1 QGDFP
6 FDEDEYLNTISG
18 KYFSHTALA
27 KEIYRKRA
35 KRLSAKVHTGMGILA
50 ATLTGGAA
58 LVGTAIA
65 GRNISVESQKLE
77 MLEAEW
83 ARRGQPMLPK
93 SKFKDKIIP
102 ITIAVGTSLF
112 AVGIDIALS
121 GASPDQF
128 YHVGRGET
136 SDDGSSSSK
145 NNDYY
150 EDDEDEKYDDDEDE
164 DDGDYDSDYDE
175 DEDEDY
181 DRGRNSKRYD
191 EY

>member
-1 QGDFP
+1 MKIKETFH

-83 ARRGQPMLPK
+83 ARRGQPKLPK

-128 YHVGRGET
+128 YQFTPDADLNGYIVSSYYTIVDKGLGSAGNYVQGKVVSVGRG
-136 SDDGSSSSK
+136 G
-145 NNDYY
+145 N
-150 EDDEDEKYDDDEDE
+150 
-164 DDGDYDSDYDE
+164 
-175 DEDEDY
+175 
-181 DRGRNSKRYD
+181 
-191 EY
+191 